1 MITEHRDLFDDDALD
16 ELEHARPSTTTTT
29 ATTTAS
35 DGQSTRFNVEA
46 YIAKHVVHQNFY
58 NDIDDVCA
66 DA

>member
-16 ELEHARPSTTTTT
+16 EIEHTRSSTAT
-29 ATTTAS
+29 TTTAS
-35 DGQSTRFNVEA
+35 DGPSTRFNVEA

>member
-16 ELEHARPSTTTTT
+16 ELEHGRSSTTV
-29 ATTTAS
+29 TAS